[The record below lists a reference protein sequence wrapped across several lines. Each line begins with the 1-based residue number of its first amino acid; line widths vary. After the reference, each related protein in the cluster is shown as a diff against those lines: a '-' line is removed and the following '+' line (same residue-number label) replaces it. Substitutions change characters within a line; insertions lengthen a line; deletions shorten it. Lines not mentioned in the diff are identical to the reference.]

1 MKEMA
6 AAGNRGRT
14 SGGFARITGILRL
27 CSGLIAILLVII
39 SAAGKG
45 DSASWEER
53 LEQARRKYNKNTVNV
68 FAKGHGKYQRGK
80 INVCFYPAEQQPY
93 IIINIRESLQ
103 ITDEAEMEAVLEV
116 IAESEGYDADEYG
129 TIPFMKAQWIAHNIA
144 HSMANGNENQK
155 KLVETITGE
164 SISSIAGRSKELD
177 LSPYTSMPEREI
189 LLYQILELALFGNG
203 H

>member
-27 CSGLIAILLVII
+27 CSGLIAILLVIV

-68 FAKGHGKYQRGK
+68 FSVVK
-80 INVCFYPAEQQPY
+80 F
-93 IIINIRESLQ
+93 L
-103 ITDEAEMEAVLEV
+103 
-116 IAESEGYDADEYG
+116 
-129 TIPFMKAQWIAHNIA
+129 
-144 HSMANGNENQK
+144 NQLK
-155 KLVETITGE
+155 KL
-164 SISSIAGRSKELD
+164 
-177 LSPYTSMPEREI
+177 
-189 LLYQILELALFGNG
+189 LLCC
-203 H
+203 